1 MDYLQD
7 SDKYLEEIDLR
18 YYLGL
23 VWRYLWLIILA
34 LVLGIGAGY
43 GISRLQSPVYEAKTQ
58 VMVTRSSSQ
67 QSVTDLTQ
75 ALNTQQLTQ
84 TYAEILSQDWLR
96 QIVSQRTGVEITKDQ
111 IKIKTTTN
119 APIIYI
125 SVEHSDPGT
134 AVKIADTLVE
144 VLIEQNNLIQA
155 GRYSEAEESLN
166 LQISEMEKKIADVQ
180 AELEKSRETTYRQQL
195 QDAQN
200 NIETARSKLFEILE
214 QLAQVKAI
222 GTTEQAQFL
231 LQNAQAQRDYLLGQG
246 DSASE
251 QNSQKIQDL
260 EQYIRWLTPLTQPG
274 AIQSTID
281 NLEKQ
286 RDEQQALLAS
296 YQEAYNR
303 LLNTNVAEITS
314 QDIKE
319 LENTLS
325 LYQQIYLNL
334 LSNRENV
341 RLQKLQNMP
350 NVVQIFRAIPSD
362 APIRPR
368 PLLNMG
374 IGAATGLFLALAII
388 FLRDALDTT
397 VHSKEDIERKVGL
410 PVLGMIAKIEDTRDA
425 SQPYVDYKP
434 RSPIAETFRKLR
446 TNLEFA
452 SVDAPL
458 KLIIVTSALPSE
470 GKTTISL
477 NLAAIYA
484 QGGKRVAVVDADM
497 RKPMLHRVAGLS
509 NRMGLSDLFRSDMPI
524 KEIMRSP
531 NGNERLYLITSG
543 KLPPNPSELLASM
556 RMGQILENLLKMV
569 DVVIIDTPPM
579 LVAAD
584 AQILAA
590 RSDGVLIVAEPY
602 RTPIESLQAS
612 VEALRRV
619 NARVLGVVFNR
630 VPPQDHYYS
639 YYYYHEYKEKEDD
652 HNSRGDARPTLFN
665 PKKETRN

>member
-125 SVEHSDPGT
+125 SVEHSDPGM

-180 AELEKSRETTYRQQL
+180 TELEKSRETTYRQQL

-374 IGAATGLFLALAII
+374 IGAAAGLFLALAII

-410 PVLGMIAKIEDTRDA
+410 PVLGMIAKIDDTRDA

-484 QGGKRVAVVDADM
+484 QGGKRVAVIDADM

-531 NGNERLYLITSG
+531 NGNERLFLITSG

>member
-23 VWRYLWLIILA
+23 VWRYLWLIVLA

-111 IKIKTTTN
+111 VKIKTTTN

-125 SVEHSDPGT
+125 SVEDSDPGT

-180 AELEKSRETTYRQQL
+180 TQLEKARETTYRQQL

-231 LQNAQAQRDYLLGQG
+231 LQNAQAQREYLLGQG

-286 RDEQQALLAS
+286 RDEQQALLAT

-374 IGAATGLFLALAII
+374 IGAAAGLFLALAII

-484 QGGKRVAVVDADM
+484 QGGKRVAVIDADM

-556 RMGQILENLLKMV
+556 RMGQILENLLNMV
-569 DVVIIDTPPM
+569 DLVIIDTPPM

-590 RSDGVLIVAEPY
+590 RCDGVLIVAEPY

-639 YYYYHEYKEKEDD
+639 YYYYREYKEND
-652 HNSRGDARPTLFN
+652 HNNRSDAKPTLFSS
-665 PKKETRN
+665 KKETRN

>member
-374 IGAATGLFLALAII
+374 IGAAIGLFLALAII

-556 RMGQILENLLKMV
+556 RMGQILENLLNMV
-569 DVVIIDTPPM
+569 DLVIIDTPPM

>member
-7 SDKYLEEIDLR
+7 SDSYLEEIDLR

-23 VWRYLWLIILA
+23 VWRYLWLVVLA
-34 LVLGIGAGY
+34 LVLGAGAGY
-43 GISRLQSPVYEAKTQ
+43 GISQLQSPVYEAKTQ

-75 ALNTQQLTQ
+75 TLNTQQLTQ
-84 TYAEILSQDWLR
+84 TYAELLSQDWLR

-134 AVKIADTLVE
+134 AVKIANTLVE
-144 VLIEQNNLIQA
+144 VLIEQNNSIQA

-180 AELEKSRETTYRQQL
+180 AELEKSRESTYQKQL

-200 NIETARSKLFEILE
+200 NIETARSKLFEVLE
-214 QLAQVKAI
+214 QLAQIKAI
-222 GTTEQAQFL
+222 GTTAQAQYL
-231 LQNAQAQRDYLLGQG
+231 LQNAQAQREYLQGQG
-246 DSASE
+246 GTSSE
-251 QNSQKIQDL
+251 QTSKQIQDL
-260 EQYIRWLTPLTQPG
+260 DQYIAWLTPLAQPG
-274 AIQSTID
+274 AIESKIAD
-281 NLEKQ
+281 LEKQ
-286 RDEQQALLAS
+286 RDEQQALLSS

-303 LLNTNVAEITS
+303 LLNANVAEITS
-314 QDIKE
+314 QEIKE

-350 NVVQIFRAIPSD
+350 NVVQIFPAIASD

-374 IGAATGLFLALAII
+374 IGGAAGLFLALAII

-397 VHSKEDIERKVGL
+397 VHSKEDLERKVGL

-425 SQPYVDYKP
+425 GQPYVDHKP

-452 SVDAPL
+452 SVDTPL
-458 KLIIVTSALPSE
+458 KLIVVTSALPSE
-470 GKTTISL
+470 GKTTIAL

-484 QGGKRVAVVDADM
+484 QGGKRVAVVDADL
-497 RKPMLHRVAGLS
+497 RKPMLHRITGLS
-509 NRMGLSDLFRSDMPI
+509 NRIGLTDLFRSDMPM
-524 KEIMRSP
+524 KEILRNP

-543 KLPPNPSELLASM
+543 KLPPNPGELLASM
-556 RMGQILENLLKMV
+556 RMGQILEHLSNLV
-569 DVVIIDTPPM
+569 DLIILDTPPM

-602 RTPIESLQAS
+602 RTPIESLKAS

-619 NARVLGVVFNR
+619 NARVLGAVFNR

-639 YYYYHEYKEKEDD
+639 YYYYREYKEKEDD
-652 HNSRGDARPTLFN
+652 YNNRRNAKPTLFS
-665 PKKETRN
+665 PKKETHN

>member
-1 MDYLQD
+1 VDYLQD

-410 PVLGMIAKIEDTRDA
+410 PVLGMIAKIDDTRDA

>member
-1 MDYLQD
+1 VDYLQD

-125 SVEHSDPGT
+125 SVEHSDPGM

-374 IGAATGLFLALAII
+374 IGAAAGLFLALAII

-484 QGGKRVAVVDADM
+484 QGGKRVAVIDADM

-509 NRMGLSDLFRSDMPI
+509 NRIGLSDLFRSEMPI

-531 NGNERLYLITSG
+531 NGNERLFLITSG

-556 RMGQILENLLKMV
+556 RMGQILENLLNMV
-569 DVVIIDTPPM
+569 DLVIIDTPPM

-639 YYYYHEYKEKEDD
+639 YYYYREYKEND
-652 HNSRGDARPTLFN
+652 HNGRGGAKLALFSS
-665 PKKETRN
+665 KKEKKPLK

>member
-1 MDYLQD
+1 VDYLQD

>member
-274 AIQSTID
+274 AIQSTIAD
-281 NLEKQ
+281 LEKQ
-286 RDEQQALLAS
+286 RDEQQALLAT

-374 IGAATGLFLALAII
+374 IGAAAGLFLALAII

-458 KLIIVTSALPSE
+458 KMIIVTSALPSE

-484 QGGKRVAVVDADM
+484 QGGKRVAVIDADM

-556 RMGQILENLLKMV
+556 RMGQILENLLNMV
-569 DVVIIDTPPM
+569 DLVIIDTPPM

-639 YYYYHEYKEKEDD
+639 YYYYREYKESD
-652 HNSRGDARPTLFN
+652 HNSRGDVKLTLFSS
-665 PKKETRN
+665 KKETRN

>member
-34 LVLGIGAGY
+34 LVLGIGAGF

-180 AELEKSRETTYRQQL
+180 TELEKSRETTYRQQL

-274 AIQSTID
+274 AIQSTIAD
-281 NLEKQ
+281 LEKQ
-286 RDEQQALLAS
+286 RDEQQALLAT

-374 IGAATGLFLALAII
+374 IGAAAGLFLALAII

-458 KLIIVTSALPSE
+458 KMIIVTSALPSE

-484 QGGKRVAVVDADM
+484 QGGKRVAVIDADM

-556 RMGQILENLLKMV
+556 RMGQILENLLNMV
-569 DVVIIDTPPM
+569 DLVIIDTPPM

-639 YYYYHEYKEKEDD
+639 YYYYREYKESDKEND
-652 HNSRGDARPTLFN
+652 HRKGIKQTF
-665 PKKETRN
+665 RNN

>member
-23 VWRYLWLIILA
+23 VWRYLWLIVLA
-34 LVLGIGAGY
+34 LVLGIGAGF

-155 GRYSEAEESLN
+155 GRYSEAEASLN

-180 AELEKSRETTYRQQL
+180 TQLEKARETTYRQQL

-231 LQNAQAQRDYLLGQG
+231 LQNAQAQREYLLGQG

-274 AIQSTID
+274 AIQSTIA

-286 RDEQQALLAS
+286 RDEQQALLAT

-374 IGAATGLFLALAII
+374 IGAAAGLFLALAII

-484 QGGKRVAVVDADM
+484 QGGKRVAVIDADM

-509 NRMGLSDLFRSDMPI
+509 NRMGLSDLFRSEMPI

-531 NGNERLYLITSG
+531 NGNERLFLITSG

-556 RMGQILENLLKMV
+556 RMGQILENLLNMV
-569 DVVIIDTPPM
+569 DLVIIDTPPM

-639 YYYYHEYKEKEDD
+639 YYYYREYKEND
-652 HNSRGDARPTLFN
+652 HNGRGGAKLALFSS
-665 PKKETRN
+665 KKEKKPLK